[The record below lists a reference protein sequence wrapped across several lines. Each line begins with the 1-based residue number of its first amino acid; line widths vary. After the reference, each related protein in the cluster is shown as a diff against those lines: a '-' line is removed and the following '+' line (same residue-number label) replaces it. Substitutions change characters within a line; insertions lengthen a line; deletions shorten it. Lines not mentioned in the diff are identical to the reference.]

1 MKFASKI
8 SILTSELQ
16 TQDYELLVAN
26 GIPEIGDIFQNVP
39 YKAYSLVLQNT

>member
-8 SILTSELQ
+8 SILASELQ

-26 GIPEIGDIFQNVP
+26 EE
-39 YKAYSLVLQNT
+39 YSG